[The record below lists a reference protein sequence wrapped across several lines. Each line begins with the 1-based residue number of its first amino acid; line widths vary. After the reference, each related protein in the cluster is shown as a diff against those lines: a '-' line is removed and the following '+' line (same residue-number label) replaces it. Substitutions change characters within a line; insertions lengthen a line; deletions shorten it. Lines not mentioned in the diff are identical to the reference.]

1 MTSLQRKVTEN
12 YLQTTSHSN
21 ESLHQDLAKATLGVK
36 RGLGDWLNVQGK
48 KVVDLGCGTG
58 ELCWLALSAGASS
71 VTGVNLSAE
80 EIELAKKTIKADFQL
95 ADILDY
101 LKKCEANSV
110 DTIFAFNIFEHLS
123 KDHLYETMTEAHR
136 ALKPQGELIVM
147 VPNATSPFGAMTR
160 YWDITHQL
168 SFTPSSARQ
177 LQKIVGF
184 KNTFF
189 KEWGPRPYG
198 FISTIRFVL
207 WQLIRL
213 SIMFRLLVETASTKD
228 KVYTADMLIKFQK

>member
-1 MTSLQRKVTEN
+1 MKSLQLKVTEN

-21 ESLHQDLAKATLGVK
+21 ETLHKDLAKATIGIK
-36 RGLGDWLNVQGK
+36 RGLGDWLNVAGK

-58 ELCWLALSAGASS
+58 ELCWLALSSGASV

-80 EIELAKKTIKADFQL
+80 EIALAQKTIKADFQVS
-95 ADILDY
+95 DILEY
-101 LKKCEANSV
+101 LKKC
-110 DTIFAFNIFEHLS
+110 DTASIDTVFAFNIFEHLT

-136 ALKPQGELIVM
+136 ALKSNGELIIM
-147 VPNATSPFGAMTR
+147 VPNATSPFGSMTR

-189 KEWGPRPYG
+189 KEWGPRPHG
-198 FISTIRFVL
+198 LISSIRFVL
-207 WQLIRL
+207 WQLIRV
-213 SIMFRLLVETASTKD
+213 SIMIRLMIETGSTKD
-228 KVYTADMLIKFQK
+228 KIYTADMLIKFQK